1 MSITWSDV
9 SYSRISITFL
19 VAMCAMVLPS
29 TWFSEHIVLIA
40 FFLILL
46 GVPHGAGDYW
56 IFAYLTKQLASKTR
70 QFRFVMYYFG
80 VLAIYG
86 LIWWIA
92 PFAAFLIFLGISV
105 FHFGQSN
112 WNYLAD
118 YNRYISVFT
127 YLLWGIAI
135 LGVPILIY
143 HQEASLI
150 IKEITGTHINLD
162 SIWRFYIIYGLIII
176 NIIHIALMFFYG
188 AISRTLFLKELA
200 GFVTLMTLFF
210 TTPLL
215 IGFGFYF
222 VFWHSV
228 DAMYDQINILRLDNK
243 YAIRPFLYQVAA
255 LSFLSFVGLG
265 LLYLLVGRNMN
276 YGLNMGVL
284 FLFISMI
291 TVPHSILM
299 DRLYYSAINKTMN
312 L

>member
-1 MSITWSDV
+1 MSLKWSDI
-9 SYSRISITFL
+9 SYPRIGITFL
-19 VAMCAMVLPS
+19 VAILAAMLPS
-29 TWFSEHIVLIA
+29 NWFNEHIVIIG

-56 IFAYLTKQLASKTR
+56 IFTYLTKQLESKTR
-70 QFRFVMYYFG
+70 KYRFIMYYFG
-80 VLAIYG
+80 ILAIYG

-92 PFAAFLIFLGISV
+92 PFAAFLFFLGTSV

-118 YNRYISVFT
+118 YNKYISTFT
-127 YLLWGIAI
+127 YLIWGIAI

-150 IKEITGTHINLD
+150 IKEITGTYINLD
-162 SIWRFYIIYGLIII
+162 IFWRFHIIFGLIAI
-176 NIIHIALMFFYG
+176 NILNIVFMFFYG
-188 AISRTLFLKELA
+188 AFSKTLFFKELI
-200 GFVTLMTLFF
+200 GFTTLMVLFF

-228 DAMYDQINILRLDNK
+228 DAMYDQINILRLDKK
-243 YAIRPFLYQVAA
+243 YEVRSFLYQVAA
-255 LSFLSFVGLG
+255 LSFLSFIGLG
-265 LLYLLVGRNMN
+265 LLYLILGRNMN

-299 DRLYYSAINKTMN
+299 DRLYYSAVTKR
-312 L
+312 